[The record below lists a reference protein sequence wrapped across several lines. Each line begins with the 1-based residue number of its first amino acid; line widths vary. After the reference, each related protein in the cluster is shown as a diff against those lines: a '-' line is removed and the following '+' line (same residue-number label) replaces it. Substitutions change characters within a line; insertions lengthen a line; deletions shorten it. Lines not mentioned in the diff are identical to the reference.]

1 MINKIIASCVTA
13 HNVHTNQNGMQFV
26 HYKACH
32 EVRKNLK
39 VERIYF
45 VHTSHVWGKLFCIPL
60 IYHFPIRMNLLR
72 IDSVQST
79 LHGALTFLGY
89 SQH

>member
-1 MINKIIASCVTA
+1 MCYRLQCPYKSKWYVVRTLYNMQRGTQEPKNKGVSTLS
-13 HNVHTNQNGMQFV
+13 HTN
-26 HYKACH
+26 
-32 EVRKNLK
+32 
-39 VERIYF
+39 
-45 VHTSHVWGKLFCIPL
+45 HVLDKLFCIPL